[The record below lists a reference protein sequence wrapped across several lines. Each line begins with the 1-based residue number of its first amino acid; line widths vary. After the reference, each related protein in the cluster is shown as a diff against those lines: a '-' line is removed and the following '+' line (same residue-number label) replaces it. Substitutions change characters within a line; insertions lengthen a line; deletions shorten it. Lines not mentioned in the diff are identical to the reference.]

1 MEAGTMV
8 KVFDVI
14 VEILKR
20 EGTEFLSCFPT
31 NPIIDAAAAADLRP
45 IVCRQERIGVGIA
58 DGYSRVN
65 NGKRIG
71 VFAMQYGPGAENAF
85 AGVATAYSDSS
96 PILLLPWGH
105 STEWDGLTPV
115 FSATRTYAPI
125 TKWLER
131 VNLPSRIP
139 EIMRRAYS
147 RLRMGRPGPVLLETP
162 LDVAVQEV
170 REFTYQP
177 VKATISAGNPD
188 EVDRAAHV
196 LLSARCPIIHAGQ
209 GVLYA
214 EAWNELKELA
224 ELLQIP
230 VMTTLAGKS
239 AFPEDHPLSLGTG
252 SVVVTGPVA
261 HFLKMADVVLG
272 IGCSFSRH
280 YMSTK
285 IPSGKTIIHATNDE
299 KDINQYCVTDYPII
313 GDARLILRQII
324 EAVKDRLGNAG
335 QLDRGNVAQEIKQ
348 VKDNWLRTWMLRLT
362 SDEIP
367 INPYRIVWELS
378 RMVDSKKAIIT
389 HDAGSPRNQLV
400 PFYQAVE
407 PRSYIGWG
415 KSHSLGTGLGL
426 IMGAKLARPEKIA
439 INIMGDAAFGMVG
452 TDFETAV
459 RNRIPIITMVFKN
472 STMASEI
479 EDMPVAH
486 ERYGCRD
493 LTGSYADMG
502 CAMGGYSQ
510 RVERPDEI
518 VPAIQRAI
526 RVTEEE
532 KLPALL
538 EFISSVEGTYS
549 VL

>member
-1 MEAGTMV
+1 M
-8 KVFDVI
+8 KVFDAI
-14 VEILKR
+14 VNILKR

-31 NPIIDAAAAADLRP
+31 NPIIDAAAAAGLRP
-45 IVCRQERIGVGIA
+45 IVCRQERVGVGIA

-105 STEWDGLTPV
+105 STEWDGLSPV
-115 FSATRTYAPI
+115 FSAIRAYAPI

-131 VNLPSRIP
+131 INLPGRVP
-139 EIMRRAYS
+139 EIMQRAYS

-170 REFTYQP
+170 GEFTYHP
-177 VKATISAGNPD
+177 VKPTSSAGNSED
-188 EVDRAAHV
+188 VDRAVQV
-196 LLSARCPIIHAGQ
+196 LLSARFPIIHAGQ

-252 SVVVTGPVA
+252 SIVVTGPVA
-261 HFLKMADVVLG
+261 HFLKKADVVLG

-285 IPSGKTIIHATNDE
+285 IPPGKAIIHATNDE
-299 KDINQYCVTDYPII
+299 KDINQYCATEYPII
-313 GDARLILRQII
+313 GDARLVLRQLI
-324 EAVKDRLGNAG
+324 EAVKDRLGAG
-335 QLDRGNVAQEIKQ
+335 SRPDGSAVIQEIKQ
-348 VKDNWLRTWMLRLT
+348 VKDNWLKIWMPKLT
-362 SDEIP
+362 SDGVP
-367 INPYRIVWELS
+367 INPYRIIWELS
-378 RMVDSKKAIIT
+378 RTVDSKKAIIT
-389 HDAGSPRNQLV
+389 HDAGSPRNQIV
-400 PFYQAVE
+400 PFYQAVA
-407 PRSYIGWG
+407 PRSYLGWG

-426 IMGAKLARPEKIA
+426 IMGAKLARPEKLA

-486 ERYGCRD
+486 ERYGSRD
-493 LTGSYADMG
+493 LTGNYADMG
-502 CAMGGYSQ
+502 RAMGGYAE
-510 RVERPDEI
+510 RVESPAEI

-538 EFISSVEGTYS
+538 EFLSSVEGTYS
-549 VL
+549 LM

>member
-1 MEAGTMV
+1 M
-8 KVFDVI
+8 KVFDTI
-14 VEILKR
+14 VEVLKR

-31 NPIIDAAAAADLRP
+31 NPIIDAAAAAGLRP

-96 PILLLPWGH
+96 PILVLPWGH
-105 STEWDGLTPV
+105 STEWDGLSPV
-115 FSATRTYAPI
+115 FSSIRAYAPI

-131 VNLPSRIP
+131 VNMPSRVP

-170 REFTYQP
+170 GEFAYEP
-177 VKATISAGNPD
+177 VRAAISAGNPAD
-188 EVDRAAHV
+188 VDRAAGV
-196 LLSARCPIIHAGQ
+196 LLAARCPIIHAGQ

-224 ELLQIP
+224 ELLQAP

-252 SVVVTGPVA
+252 SIVVTGPVA
-261 HFLKMADVVLG
+261 HFLKKADVVLG

-280 YMSTK
+280 YMSAK
-285 IPSGKTIIHATNDE
+285 IPVGKTIIHATNDE
-299 KDINQYCVTDYPII
+299 KDINQHYATDYPII
-313 GDARLILRQII
+313 GDARLVLRQLI
-324 EAVKDRLGNAG
+324 EAVKDRLGKRSQPDG
-335 QLDRGNVAQEIKQ
+335 LPVIQEIKQ
-348 VKDNWLRTWMLRLT
+348 ARDNWLKVWMPKLT

-367 INPYRIVWELS
+367 INPYRIVWELNRTIDS
-378 RMVDSKKAIIT
+378 RKAIIT
-389 HDAGSPRNQLV
+389 HDAGSPRNQIV
-400 PFYQAVE
+400 PFYQALE

-452 TDFETAV
+452 IDFETAV

-479 EDMPVAH
+479 EDMPIAH

-493 LTGSYADMG
+493 LTGNYADVG
-502 CAMGGYSQ
+502 RAMGGYAE

-526 RVTEEE
+526 RVTEEQA
-532 KLPALL
+532 LPALL

>member
-1 MEAGTMV
+1 M
-8 KVFDVI
+8 KVFDAI
-14 VEILKR
+14 VEILKC

-115 FSATRTYAPI
+115 FSTTRTYAPI

-131 VNLPSRIP
+131 VNIPSRVP

-147 RLRMGRPGPVLLETP
+147 RLHMGRPGPVLLETP
-162 LDVAVQEV
+162 LDVATQEV
-170 REFTYQP
+170 GEFTYQP
-177 VKATISAGNPD
+177 VKSSISAGNPHD
-188 EVDRAAHV
+188 VDRAAQV

-214 EAWNELKELA
+214 EASNELKELA

-261 HFLKMADVVLG
+261 HFLKKADVVLG
-272 IGCSFSRH
+272 IGCSFSHH

-285 IPSGKTIIHATNDE
+285 IPPGKIIIHATNDE

-313 GDARLILRQII
+313 GDARLILRQIM
-324 EAVKDRLGNAG
+324 EAVKDRLRDAS
-335 QLDRGNVAQEIKQ
+335 QLDRGSVAQEIKQ
-348 VKDNWLRTWMLRLT
+348 VRDNWLRTWMPRLT
-362 SDEIP
+362 SDEVP

-378 RMVDSKKAIIT
+378 RTVDSKKAIIT

-426 IMGAKLARPEKIA
+426 IMGAKLARPDKIA

-518 VPAIQRAI
+518 VPAIQHAI

-538 EFISSVEGTYS
+538 EFISSMEGTYS

>member
-1 MEAGTMV
+1 MV
-8 KVFDVI
+8 KVLDVI

-96 PILLLPWGH
+96 PVLLLPWGH

-115 FSATRTYAPI
+115 FSATRTYEPI

-131 VNLPSRIP
+131 VNLSSRVP

-170 REFTYQP
+170 GEFTYQP

-188 EVDRAAHV
+188 EVDRAAQV

-214 EAWNELKELA
+214 EAWNELRELA

-261 HFLKMADVVLG
+261 HFLKKADVVLG
-272 IGCSFSRH
+272 IGCSFSHH

-299 KDINQYCVTDYPII
+299 RDINQYCVTDYPII
-313 GDARLILRQII
+313 GDARLILRQIM
-324 EAVKDRLGNAG
+324 EAVKDRLGNAS
-335 QLDRGNVAQEIKQ
+335 QLDRGNVSQEIKQ
-348 VKDNWLRTWMLRLT
+348 VKDNWLRAWMPRLT

-378 RMVDSKKAIIT
+378 RTVDSKKAIIT

-486 ERYGCRD
+486 ERYSCRD
-493 LTGSYADMG
+493 LTGSYVDMG
-502 CAMGGYSQ
+502 RAMGGYCQ
-510 RVERPDEI
+510 QVKRPDEI
-518 VPAIQRAI
+518 VPAIQHAI
-526 RVTEEE
+526 RVTEED

>member
-1 MEAGTMV
+1 M

-96 PILLLPWGH
+96 PVLLLPWGH

-115 FSATRTYAPI
+115 FSTTRTYAPI

-131 VNLPSRIP
+131 VNLSSRVP

-170 REFTYQP
+170 GEFTYQP

-188 EVDRAAHV
+188 EVDRAAQV

-214 EAWNELKELA
+214 EAWNELRELA

-261 HFLKMADVVLG
+261 HFLKKADVVLG
-272 IGCSFSRH
+272 IGCSFSHH

-299 KDINQYCVTDYPII
+299 RDINQYCVTDYPII
-313 GDARLILRQII
+313 GDARLILRQIM
-324 EAVKDRLGNAG
+324 EAVKDRLGNAS
-335 QLDRGNVAQEIKQ
+335 QLDRGNVSQEIKQ
-348 VKDNWLRTWMLRLT
+348 VKDNWLRAWMPRLT

-378 RMVDSKKAIIT
+378 RTVDSKKAIIT

-486 ERYGCRD
+486 ERYSCRD

-502 CAMGGYSQ
+502 RAMGGYCQ
-510 RVERPDEI
+510 QVERPDEI

-526 RVTEEE
+526 RVTEED